1 MSANIRIAILD
12 DQISA
17 QFSERPAEA
26 QGLDIAWHGTDYD
39 DLVRFTGREP
49 VNVIVV
55 DLEHLGDDPIAAS
68 ERLLASSSAELLITV
83 YQFAPRAMVERLGGE
98 QRRVLKAPVSLAMLK
113 TQMMGTIV
121 RGLLGATRAPASP
134 SPPPTLRRAREIP
147 PVAPAYTDAQLG
159 VLRERKSRL
168 ACECPNQVAELV
180 SSLVA
185 FERYS
190 RACANRDDDDAN
202 MHRALASAT
211 AQARR
216 TMEAALTELLHFEKI
231 EV

>member
-1 MSANIRIAILD
+1 VSANIRIAILD

-17 QFSERPAEA
+17 QFSERPTEA
-26 QGLDIAWHGTDYD
+26 QGLDIAWRGTDYD
-39 DLVRFTGREP
+39 ELVRFTGTEP

-55 DLEHLGDDPIAAS
+55 DLAHLGDDPVVAS

-121 RGLLGATRAPASP
+121 RGLLGAKRPP
-134 SPPPTLRRAREIP
+134 SSSG
-147 PVAPAYTDAQLG
+147 PVAVRRSRDALTVEPAYTDAQLG
-159 VLRERKSRL
+159 LLRERKSRL
-168 ACECPNQVAELV
+168 ACECPNHVAELV

-190 RACANRDDDDAN
+190 RACANRDDDDAK